1 MRVLRQFNKLSKQ
14 AQKDIRLGRQL
25 RIKDALE
32 VVELKVLQ
40 DMGHRDRM
48 KQCHGV
54 DATLVYDIKRYCS
67 DSSAPNLDVE
77 DMEPLSVYA
86 VEPDA
91 AELAEYDIEL
101 MSTEAVFVVTRES
114 LLSLREHLKAIAAAG
129 FDVKKLALDGDGK
142 WKLVRENWVFISY
155 GGRMVM
161 MDNREN
167 KFVQTFV
174 PFGWLVA
181 PSEKSEYAIFGYVA
195 LQVRRVRSARGDKE
209 VRQGRGG

>member
-25 RIKDALE
+25 RIKDALD
-32 VVELKVLQ
+32 VVELMVLQ
-40 DMGHRDRM
+40 DMDRRDRM

-86 VEPDA
+86 VEPDT

-181 PSEKSEYAIFGYVA
+181 PSEKSEYSIFGYVA
-195 LQVRRVRSARGDKE
+195 LQVRRVRSVRGDKE